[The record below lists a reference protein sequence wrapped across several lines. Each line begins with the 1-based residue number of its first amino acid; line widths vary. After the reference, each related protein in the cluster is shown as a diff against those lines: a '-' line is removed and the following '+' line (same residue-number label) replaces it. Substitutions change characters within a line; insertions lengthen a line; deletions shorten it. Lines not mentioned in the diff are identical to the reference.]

1 VKIKLDENLPFR
13 LVRIL
18 GQFGH
23 ETDTVAQEGLAGQDD
38 TRVWDAAQRAGR
50 FLITQDLDFS
60 DIRRFT
66 PGTHKGILLV
76 RLREP
81 GRIALMSRIR
91 DVFHVEKVEDWN
103 GCFVV
108 ATEHKIRVRRPDRE

>member
-1 VKIKLDENLPFR
+1 MQRIRLPRKGWLDR
-13 LVRIL
+13 
-18 GQFGH
+18 
-23 ETDTVAQEGLAGQDD
+23 T

-50 FLITQDLDFS
+50 FLITQVLDFS
-60 DIRRFT
+60 DIRRFA

-81 GRIALMSRIR
+81 GRIALMNRIR
-91 DVFHVEKVEDWN
+91 DVFQVEKVEDWN

-108 ATEHKIRVRRPDRE
+108 ATDHKIRVRRPDRE